1 MTASQR
7 KRLTVGYLTG
17 KLYDPYQNLMLHSV
31 MDVARERDA
40 NLITVLTAGAWMGR
54 GQAQMRNAIMEL
66 LGTEN
71 VDGLV
76 IENAWADYSKA
87 VCEMFAPLPMTC
99 ATLEIPGIPSVVG
112 EYRQG
117 IRELVK
123 HLVEVHG
130 YRQIAFVHAPLDDVA
145 DRDEQAR
152 LEGYLDVLA
161 DHGIAHNPNLIVRS
175 TSWDLS
181 AARETI
187 HTLFDERKLQPQA
200 LVCFNDLLARWTME
214 ALHERGIRVPRDVA
228 VVGYDDIETYR
239 FLTPP
244 LTTVHLPIAEKGRL
258 ATEMLFDRLAG
269 HAIPEHVTLPTRLVV
284 RRSCGC
290 SFPGPGLD
298 KETDHPPAQSHT
310 DRATIQAALVE
321 LVQTNPNRRIRRAQ
335 VTALLDAF
343 FDELNGQA
351 TGAFLPTLDEALT
364 ATMESESHVRIWQ
377 DVISLLH
384 RQIGSALS
392 EHEGMIAENLFD
404 RSRVMIGEAIEQEH
418 VQQKLR
424 EQHQL
429 RILSSISEAL
439 IASLKTEDLSRILS
453 RWLPLLNIQRC
464 YISRYEDPNAPA
476 EWSQLIAA
484 YDEHGLP
491 PLSEENRRFRSRQLI
506 PQGFFRHAE
515 RRHSLVLTPM
525 HFGEEQFGFALFD
538 LGPREGFVYEL
549 LGEQLGNMLKG
560 SQLYEGA
567 LKAQA
572 AAEKADQLKTRLLAN
587 VSHELRTPLN
597 IIMNYAQVALD
608 TFGTQS
614 PELTKQLESIQHSA
628 RHQLRVINDLLDLS
642 RAEIDELSL
651 NTELIEPGALLKETF
666 QDLAGN
672 ERRSELTWVLDLP
685 ERLPLIQADPVR
697 VRQVVLNLLSN
708 ANKFTQ
714 HGEIVLGADVT
725 PPSLHIWVRDNGVG
739 IPLEQQEHI
748 FEPFVTM
755 AQANQRQGGIGL
767 GLSITRRLVALHRGS
782 MRLEST
788 PGQGSTFHVYLPLPS
803 LSDQPSA
810 MPVSVQPVLLLLS
823 NQGQPAA
830 EINELSQQQGWK
842 IRRVLADENME
853 TLLQEVQP
861 AALAWD
867 LTNSRPGT
875 DHWELV
881 QRLRKYPR
889 LTQLPFILYGYEPA
903 ADPALSSGII
913 SVVFGKTLTDAIG
926 NLRPTPGSG
935 PILIV
940 EDDPLI
946 RAQHRLV
953 MEKKLPGYPIRE
965 AENGARALEIM
976 LTETP
981 TLVTLDLMM
990 PGIDGFE
997 VLDWMRANHRL
1008 RQVPVLILTNRTLTA
1023 EDVRRLELHARVN
1036 IQSKGILLN
1045 DEVAALMQQILA
1057 DSETL
1062 PAYTSAL
1069 VKRTVAYFQQ
1079 NYHRPLSRK
1088 EVAQTIGM
1096 SENYLSQ
1103 IFRQELGISP
1113 WEYLNRYRIKR
1124 AKELLSETDDS
1135 ITSITLQ
1142 VGFDDP
1148 SYFGRVFHKLTG
1160 LSPRAYRENKGTI
1173 DNNH

>member
-1 MTASQR
+1 MNNTNRST
-7 KRLTVGYLTG
+7 KRLTIGYLTG

-31 MDVARERDA
+31 MDVAREHDA
-40 NLITVLTAGAWMGR
+40 NLVTVLTAGAWMGR
-54 GQAQMRNAIMEL
+54 GQSKLRNAILEL
-66 LGTEN
+66 LGPEN
-71 VDGLV
+71 VDGVV

-87 VCEMFAPLPMTC
+87 VGEMLGPLPMTC

-117 IRELVK
+117 IRELVG

-130 YRQIAFVHAPLDDVA
+130 YRRIAFVHAPLDDVA
-145 DRDEQAR
+145 ERDEQAR
-152 LEGYLDVLA
+152 FEGYLDVLSA
-161 DHGIAHNPNLIVRS
+161 HGIEHNPKLVVRS
-175 TSWDLS
+175 ASWDLS
-181 AARETI
+181 AARENLR
-187 HTLFDERKLQPQA
+187 TLLDERKLRPDA
-200 LVCFNDLLARWTME
+200 LVCFNDLLARWMME
-214 ALHERGIRVPRDVA
+214 ALRERGLRVPRDIA

-258 ATEMLFDRLAG
+258 AAEMLFDSLAG
-269 HAIPEHVTLPTRLVV
+269 KPIPQHVTLPTHLVV

-290 SFPGPGLD
+290 AFPRQESPLN
-298 KETDHPPAQSHT
+298 ETATPPPVSRDALE
-310 DRATIQAALVE
+310 AALLRLGGVHP
-321 LVQTNPNRRIRRAQ
+321 QQITS
-335 VTALLDAF
+335 LLTAF
-343 FDELNGQA
+343 FTEVSGEKSA
-351 TGAFLPTLDEALT
+351 VFLPALDEALS
-364 ATMESESHVRIWQ
+364 ATIEAENHIRIWQ
-377 DVISLLH
+377 DVISVLH
-384 RQIGSALS
+384 RQAGPLLTEAQRPL
-392 EHEGMIAENLFD
+392 AEDLFD
-404 RSRVMIGEAIEQEH
+404 RSRVMIGETIEQEH

-429 RILSSISEAL
+429 RILSAISEAL

-453 RWLPLLNIQRC
+453 RWLPLLNIGRC
-464 YISRYEDPNAPA
+464 YIARYEDPNTPA
-476 EWSQLIAA
+476 EWAQLIAA
-484 YDEHGLP
+484 YDQNGLP
-491 PLSEENRRFRSRQLI
+491 ALSEGERRFRSRQLI
-506 PQGFFRHAE
+506 PQGLRDAE
-515 RRHSLVLTPM
+515 RRQSLVLAPM
-525 HFGEEQFGFALFD
+525 HFGEEQFGFAVFE

-572 AAEKADQLKTRLLAN
+572 TAEKADQLKTRLLAN
-587 VSHELRTPLN
+587 VSHELRTPLH
-597 IIMNYAQVALD
+597 IIINYAQVALD
-608 TFGTQS
+608 ALNAPT
-614 PELTKQLESIQHSA
+614 PELTKQLEGIQHSA

-642 RAEIDELSL
+642 RAEIDELAL
-651 NTELIEPGALLKETF
+651 NTELIEPGVLLRETF

-672 ERRSELTWVLDLP
+672 ERRSGLVWKLELP

-714 HGEIVLGADVT
+714 SGEIALGAEVS
-725 PPSLHIWVRDNGVG
+725 PPSLHIWVRDNGTG
-739 IPLEQQEHI
+739 IAPDQHERI
-748 FEPFVTM
+748 FEPFVTL
-755 AQANQRQGGIGL
+755 AQSTRQGGIGL
-767 GLSITRRLVALHRGS
+767 GLSITRRLVALHHGT
-782 MRLEST
+782 MRVESS
-788 PGQGSTFHVYLPLPS
+788 PNQGSTFHVYLPLPS

-810 MPVSVQPVLLLLS
+810 TPVSVQPVLLLLS
-823 NQGQPAA
+823 NQAQPAT
-830 EINELSQQQGWK
+830 EISGLSQQQGWK
-842 IRRVLADENME
+842 VRRVTADDSME
-853 TLLQEVQP
+853 VLLQEVQP

-867 LTNSRPGT
+867 LTDSRPGN

-903 ADPALSSGII
+903 TDPALSSGII
-913 SVVFGKTLTDAIG
+913 SVVFGKTLTEAIG
-926 NLRPTPGSG
+926 NLRPALGSG

-940 EDDPLI
+940 EDDPLL
-946 RAQHRLV
+946 RAQHRQV
-953 MEKKLPGYPIRE
+953 IEKELPSYPIRE

-976 LTETP
+976 LAEIP

-997 VLDWMRANHRL
+997 VLDWMRANQRL

-1023 EDVRRLELHARVN
+1023 EDVRRLEQHARVN
-1036 IQSKGILLN
+1036 IQSKGILQN

-1088 EVAQTIGM
+1088 EVAQAIGM

-1113 WEYLNRYRIKR
+1113 WEYLNRYRIKQAR
-1124 AKELLSETDDS
+1124 ELLTQTEDS

-1148 SYFGRVFHKLTG
+1148 SYFGRVFHKITG
-1160 LSPRAYRENKGTI
+1160 MSPRGYREGRTSGN
-1173 DNNH
+1173 